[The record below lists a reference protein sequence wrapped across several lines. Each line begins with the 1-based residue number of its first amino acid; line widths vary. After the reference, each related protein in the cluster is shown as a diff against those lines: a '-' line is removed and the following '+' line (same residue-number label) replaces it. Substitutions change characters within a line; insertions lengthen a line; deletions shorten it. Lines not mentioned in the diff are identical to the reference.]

1 MKILNYTTIIFSSIL
16 ILYYGKFFLL
26 PLFLAL
32 FFYIILNSISR
43 DLIGVTQKKLFKINE
58 VFSFFLIFL
67 SSLIVAYFL
76 FQLFKINLQSIVENS
91 EQYQKNLNFFLE
103 LKSKYI
109 IFDSLI
115 SENLVEKINL
125 MSLLSNLLSFIK
137 SFAGNFS
144 LVLIYLI
151 FIIIE
156 EKFFQIK
163 LNLVL
168 KNKNKKKIFTKINDD
183 IYNYFRIKTF
193 TSFLTAI
200 FTFLILFFI
209 GNELSITFSIFS
221 FFLNFIPYIGS
232 LLAVLLPTIFST
244 IQFMNF
250 LEPTLTLI
258 LLLISQILIGNFF
271 ETKLMGKTLNIS
283 PIALIIFLS
292 IMGKLWGLVGMFLS
306 VPLLVI
312 LIIILNNFKDT
323 KKIAIFLTEKGVD

>member
-115 SENLVEKINL
+115 SENLVEKN
-125 MSLLSNLLSFIK
+125 
-137 SFAGNFS
+137 
-144 LVLIYLI
+144 
-151 FIIIE
+151 
-156 EKFFQIK
+156 
-163 LNLVL
+163 
-168 KNKNKKKIFTKINDD
+168 
-183 IYNYFRIKTF
+183 
-193 TSFLTAI
+193 
-200 FTFLILFFI
+200 
-209 GNELSITFSIFS
+209 
-221 FFLNFIPYIGS
+221 
-232 LLAVLLPTIFST
+232 
-244 IQFMNF
+244 
-250 LEPTLTLI
+250 
-258 LLLISQILIGNFF
+258 
-271 ETKLMGKTLNIS
+271 
-283 PIALIIFLS
+283 
-292 IMGKLWGLVGMFLS
+292 
-306 VPLLVI
+306 
-312 LIIILNNFKDT
+312 
-323 KKIAIFLTEKGVD
+323 